1 MIRAVIAG
9 SLASAVVFTQPPAP
23 SPQTF
28 RAAVHGVSVPVAVH
42 HGRRGVSGLRAED
55 FTLTDNGVPQAISAV
70 TVESTPIDLTLVLDT
85 SSSITAPMLE
95 RFRAEVDAVTGFLQ
109 PADRVS
115 LVTFSSAV
123 REITP
128 LHGRDETVA
137 AVPLAPA
144 GATAFYHAVVA
155 ALLTQATSGR
165 PHVALIL
172 SDGDDNVSFLDGTDV
187 TDLAKRSETVL
198 YVLLRGTIKAR
209 GSRVGWLAFHG
220 PGSLDALESAAA
232 ATGGEVR
239 RERID
244 APAATLFKQVIDD
257 FKTSYVLRYTPSG
270 VEPAGWHDLA
280 VTMKDT
286 RYTVRAR
293 RGYFGE

>member
-1 MIRAVIAG
+1 MIRSLLAG
-9 SLASAVVFTQPPAP
+9 SLASTLLFTQAP
-23 SPQTF
+23 VQAPQTF
-28 RAAVHGVSVPVAVH
+28 RAAVQGVSVPVAVH
-42 HGRRGVSGLRAED
+42 QGRRGVSGLRADD
-55 FTLTDNGVPQAISAV
+55 FTLTDNGVPQTITAV
-70 TVESTPIDLTLVLDT
+70 TVETTPIDLTLVLDT

-109 PADRVS
+109 PADRAG
-115 LVTFSSAV
+115 LITFSSAV

-128 LHGRDETVA
+128 LHAHDDRVA

-155 ALLTQATSGR
+155 ALLTRATPGR

-172 SDGDDNVSFLDGTDV
+172 SDGDDNVSFLDGTDLA
-187 TDLAKRSETVL
+187 DLARRSETVL
-198 YVLLRGTIKAR
+198 YVILRGAIKAR

-244 APAATLFKQVIDD
+244 APAAALFKQVIDD
-257 FKTSYVLRYTPSG
+257 FKASYVLRYTPAG

-280 VTMKDT
+280 VTVKGA

-293 RGYFGE
+293 RGYFGG